1 MECAAYINSIALE
14 KESVSVQYCVSARA
28 SEISAAENQ
37 KSANLVVVLLDGPF
51 GWMWRLGCR
60 Q

>member
-28 SEISAAENQ
+28 FPLQ
-37 KSANLVVVLLDGPF
+37 LVLILFVCLVGVVF
-51 GWMWRLGCR
+51 SF
-60 Q
+60 